1 MPPALA
7 AQAVENGNIQQLA
20 DQIGGAGSD
29 RDARNG
35 CPERQRDPDDKA
47 GKHDAACDGG
57 AELAVGQVR
66 DEEGDRIGEGAPG
79 QKVAEIDAEQR
90 AGKWVLHQ
98 NIGRDDHQCHQQHID
113 KRKAQIGHFFILGDA
128 TSWSQASEENVLN
141 GFRKTRCN

>member
-1 MPPALA
+1 M
-7 AQAVENGNIQQLA
+7 
-20 DQIGGAGSD
+20 D
-29 RDARNG
+29 
-35 CPERQRDPDDKA
+35 
-47 GKHDAACDGG
+47 GKHDAARDGG
-57 AELAVGQVR
+57 AELTVGQVR
-66 DEEGDRIGEGAPG
+66 DEKGDGIGEGAPG

-128 TSWSQASEENVLN
+128 TSWSQASEENISN